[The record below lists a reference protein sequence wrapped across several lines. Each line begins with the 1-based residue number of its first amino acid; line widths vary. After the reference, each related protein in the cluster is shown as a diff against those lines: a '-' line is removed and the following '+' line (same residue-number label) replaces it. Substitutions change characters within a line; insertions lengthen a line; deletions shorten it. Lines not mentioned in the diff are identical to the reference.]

1 MNKECRGPTSLV
13 IMAQMPPDHVG
24 LELNSS
30 RALWIPPPFRLAHPT
45 FEGCSV
51 LIGEGKLETE
61 ERCKSWVSLGGGAAL
76 GLKCLLRM
84 QGFRV

>member
-13 IMAQMPPDHVG
+13 IVAQMPPDHVG

-51 LIGEGKLETE
+51 LIGEGKLE
-61 ERCKSWVSLGGGAAL
+61 ERCKGMMQELGIHGGGGWCSSGAE
-76 GLKCLLRM
+76 
-84 QGFRV
+84 VPT